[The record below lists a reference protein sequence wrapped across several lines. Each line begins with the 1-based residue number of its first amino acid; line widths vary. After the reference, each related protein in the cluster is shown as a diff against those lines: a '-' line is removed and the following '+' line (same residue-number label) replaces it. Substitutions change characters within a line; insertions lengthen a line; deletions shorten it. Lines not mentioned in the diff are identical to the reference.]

1 MLRQVYPTI
10 KYFKNMGLTEF
21 QIEELI
27 RNENRK
33 HNFRNLR
40 SSSYDIEPPR
50 SIFFI
55 DIKDTLYHSSGSE
68 IHGVLG
74 RNTFSSIIYLNDLF
88 ALGSLLD
95 KTLNT
100 VLTVHNVYSLN
111 EKNMPRLMFDLPKNL
126 EDARY
131 KLDIPQVVRESLT
144 GNTRYE
150 SRNGQFKVVFVSSEG
165 IEREKN
171 IITFLLL
178 IYKINMAP
186 NVFAAGGTGMKEI
199 IKLEE
204 LFGKCDCD
212 IDKFI
217 SSLPE
222 EYKKSAGNIK
232 EYVEKILSK
241 LTFLST
247 EGTTLTKRDLIER
260 HLSHYNLKN
269 GLTYEDYNI
278 FVVGDSNL
286 ENGRM
291 VKLAYELGG
300 VGYLT
305 NLTHYPTYQSEDLR
319 MELYEENGLEVNTP
333 LTVSGFNDFYIR
345 TINLLSLQR
354 TMSLAET
361 MEDVNLGREEEFNR
375 LYKTNHYLR
384 VKRLKK

>member
-10 KYFKNMGLTEF
+10 KDFKNMGLTEF

-33 HNFRNLR
+33 HNFGNLR
-40 SSSYDIEPPR
+40 STSYDIEPPR
-50 SIFFI
+50 SLFFI
-55 DIKDTLYHSSGSE
+55 DIKDTLFQSSGSE

-74 RNTFSSIIYLNDLF
+74 RNTFSSIIHLNDLF
-88 ALGSLLD
+88 SFGSLLD
-95 KTLNT
+95 KTLGS

-111 EKNMPRLMFDLPKNL
+111 EKNMPRLIFDLPKNL

-131 KLDIPQVVRESLT
+131 KLDVPLIVREALT
-144 GNTRYE
+144 ENTRYE
-150 SRNGQFKVVFVSSEG
+150 SKNGQFKVVFVSSES
-165 IEREKN
+165 IEREKS
-171 IITFLLL
+171 IVTFLLL
-178 IYKINMAP
+178 IYKINMYP
-186 NVFAAGGTGMKEI
+186 NIYAAGGTGMKEI

-222 EYKKSAGNIK
+222 EYKKSTKNIK
-232 EYVEKILSK
+232 EYIERILSH

-247 EGTTLTKRDLIER
+247 KDTKFTKRDLMQKY
-260 HLSHYNLKN
+260 LGHYNFKN
-269 GLTYEDYNI
+269 GLTYDDYNI
-278 FVVGDSNL
+278 FAVGDSTF
-286 ENGRM
+286 EDGRM
-291 VKLAYELGG
+291 AKLAYELGG

-305 NLTHYPTYQSEDLR
+305 NLTHYPTYQGEDLR
-319 MELYEENGLEVNTP
+319 MELYEENGLEINTP
-333 LTVSGFNDFYIR
+333 LTVSGFNDFYTRI
-345 TINLLSLQR
+345 INLLSLQR

-384 VKRLKK
+384 VKR